1 MSLRQEPKDI
11 FESNKEYVKQ
21 ILELL
26 IDEKQKIRNSVDPI
40 KTEDH
45 KKNCLDED
53 FKKLDKEIETYKNL
67 IEDLDKCYKTSFID
81 YFLDIKDK
89 TFKSYQSYKDAW
101 EDIFLRKKDK
111 SRILKDKNESWAIW
125 YAFSNFEDFLY
136 EWMKEFDIINQPNGE
151 ADMLLDRLHEL
162 STRLSGNYAKFSK
175 SQSDSFTK
183 LIKPNLEV
191 IEKKFL
197 EAQEH
202 GESVMQIDSKGNIK

>member
-1 MSLRQEPKDI
+1 MNLRTEPKDI

-26 IDEKQKIRNSVDPI
+26 IDEMSDDKKYNRGDEEYIKLQKE
-40 KTEDH
+40 K
-45 KKNCLDED
+45 
-53 FKKLDKEIETYKNL
+53 ETYQNL
-67 IEDLDKCYKTSFID
+67 INDLDTHYETSFID
-81 YFLDIKDK
+81 YYLYIKTQVFICYREWHRSWDK
-89 TFKSYQSYKDAW
+89 VDVDDDEEIKNNNLKET
-101 EDIFLRKKDK
+101 RKIW
-111 SRILKDKNESWAIW
+111 SIW
-125 YAFSNFEDFLY
+125 YAFDKFEKELY
-136 EWMKEFDIINQPNGE
+136 DHMKEFDVINQPNGE